1 MTALYCKKLKRMADF
16 DDQLEKWFDSI
27 ENSLNLSLEEQSE
40 ITGAGAKVYQKVLK
54 KNTPRSDVDYSQGG
68 KSAGHANAK
77 HGNKHRKTRH
87 IADMITYKPGFEA
100 NGLHTGST
108 AVGWQGRYYAFV
120 AKITNNGKKQMS
132 SKQVKNMHFK
142 DRSEKEAA
150 IAVRQAIAKKYRE
163 VTGL

>member
-1 MTALYCKKLKRMADF
+1 MADF
-16 DDQLEKWFDSI
+16 DEQLNEWFDSVAKAV
-27 ENSLNLSLEEQSE
+27 NLSLNEQSE
-40 ITGAGAKVYQKVLK
+40 ITGAGAQAYQKVLK
-54 KNTPRSDVDYSQGG
+54 QNTPRSNVDYSLGG

-77 HGNKHRKTRH
+77 HGNKHRKTEH

-108 AVGWQGRYYAFV
+108 AVGWQGRYYAFI

-132 SKQVKNMHFK
+132 AKQVKNMHFK

-150 IAVRQAIAKKYRE
+150 DAVRQAIAKKYRE

>member
-1 MTALYCKKLKRMADF
+1 MTVSLYKRLKKMGDLDS
-16 DDQLEKWFDSI
+16 QLEDWLDAV
-27 ENSLNLSLEEQSE
+27 ENSLKLDLTEQSE
-40 ITGAGAKVYQKVLK
+40 ITGAGAKAYQKVLK
-54 KNTPRSDVDYSQGG
+54 KNTPRSNVDYSQGG

-77 HGNKHRKTRH
+77 HGNKHRKTQH

-150 IAVRQAIAKKYRE
+150 NAVRQAIAKKYRE